1 MNAPI
6 TEAAALHARL
16 DTLASQPVIGVDTE
30 FLRERTYF
38 AQLCLLQLSG
48 ADDAFCVDTIALA
61 AAHALDAST
70 LAPLRRLMND
80 ASVCKVIHAAR
91 QDLEVLAPSCG
102 MVANVFDTQLAAA
115 LVGHAP
121 QIGYANLVETLLQVK
136 LHKSQTRTDWS
147 RRPLSAAQID
157 YALDDVR
164 HLLPLRE
171 RLLERLQ
178 ALGRLAWFEED
189 SRAAAAE
196 PLQVD
201 PQLAWLRV
209 KGLSD
214 LDEPRLRLARALG
227 SWREQRAVQSD
238 RPRGWILPD
247 VSLREIVL
255 RVPRTANELGL
266 IAELTD
272 GMLKHSGAALLQ
284 LVADAQIPAPPAP
297 LPRRER
303 PGPEFTECVRR
314 LSAAAKE
321 CADELQLAPELL
333 APRRELERIAGG
345 ARSGGSLA
353 GWRGS
358 VVGPALL
365 SRL

>member
-1 MNAPI
+1 MSAPI
-6 TEAAALHARL
+6 TEAATLHARL
-16 DTLASQPVIGVDTE
+16 QPLATQPVIGVDTE
-30 FLRERTYF
+30 FLRERTYY

-48 ADDAFCVDTIALA
+48 ADDAFCVDTIALE
-61 AAHALDAST
+61 AAHALDEST

-80 ASVCKVIHAAR
+80 PSVCKVIHAAR
-91 QDLEVLAPSCG
+91 QDLEVLAPTCG
-102 MVANVFDTQLAAA
+102 NIANVFDTQVAAA
-115 LVGHAP
+115 LVGFPP
-121 QIGYANLVETLLQVK
+121 QVGYAALVETLLQVK

-147 RRPLSAAQID
+147 RRPLSAAQME

-171 RLLERLQ
+171 LLLERLQ
-178 ALGRLAWFEED
+178 TLGRLAWFEEET
-189 SRAAAAE
+189 RAAAEE

-201 PQLAWLRV
+201 PQQAWLRV
-209 KGLSD
+209 KGLTD

-227 SWREQRAVQSD
+227 LWREQRAMSSD

-255 RVPRTANELGL
+255 RVPRNAGELGT
-266 IAELTD
+266 IAELTE
-272 GMLKHSGAALLQ
+272 GMLKHSGPALLK
-284 LVADAQIPAPPAP
+284 LVADAQIPEPPAP

-314 LSAAAKE
+314 LSAAAKD
-321 CADELQLAPELL
+321 CADRLQIAPEVL

-345 ARSGGSLA
+345 ARTGGALT
-353 GWRGS
+353 GWRGA

-365 SRL
+365 GAL

>member
-1 MNAPI
+1 MTAPI
-6 TEAAALHARL
+6 TGAAALHERL
-16 DTLASQPVIGVDTE
+16 QRIALQPVIGLDTE

-38 AQLCLLQLSG
+38 AQLCLLQLS
-48 ADDAFCVDTIALA
+48 ARDDAFCVDMIALG
-61 AAHALDAST
+61 AAHALDEDT

-80 ASVCKVIHAAR
+80 AAVCKVMHAAR
-91 QDLEVLAPSCG
+91 QDLEVLAPTCG
-102 MVANVFDTQLAAA
+102 SVANIFDTQLAATLAGFAPQVGYAA
-115 LVGHAP
+115 LVEA
-121 QIGYANLVETLLQVK
+121 LLQVK

-147 RRPLSAAQID
+147 RRPLSTAQID

-171 RLLERLQ
+171 LLLQRLRE
-178 ALGRLAWFEED
+178 LGRLTWFEED
-189 SRAAAAE
+189 TRAAAGE

-201 PQLAWLRV
+201 PAQAWLRV

-227 SWREQRAVQSD
+227 EWREQRAIRSD

-255 RVPRTANELGL
+255 RVPRNAGELGN

-272 GMLKHSGAALLQ
+272 GMLRHSGADLLR
-284 LVADAQIPAPPAP
+284 LVAAAQIPEPPAP

-303 PGPEFTECVRR
+303 PGPEFTTCVQR
-314 LSAAAKE
+314 LSAAVQRISA
-321 CADELQLAPELL
+321 ELHIAPEVL

-353 GWRGS
+353 GWRGAI
-358 VVGPALL
+358 VGAALL
-365 SRL
+365 AAA

>member
-1 MNAPI
+1 MSAPI
-6 TEAAALHARL
+6 TEAPALHARL
-16 DTLASQPVIGVDTE
+16 QSLATQPVIGVDTE

-48 ADDAFCVDTIALA
+48 AEEAFCVDTIALE
-61 AAHALDAST
+61 AAHALDEST

-91 QDLEVLAPSCG
+91 QDLEVLAPTCG
-102 MVANVFDTQLAAA
+102 DIANVFDTQLAAA
-115 LVGHAP
+115 LVGCAP
-121 QIGYANLVETLLQVK
+121 QVGYAALVESLLQVK

-147 RRPLSAAQID
+147 RRPLSSAQID

-164 HLLPLRE
+164 HLLPLRAQ
-171 RLLERLQ
+171 LLEQLQ
-178 ALGRLAWFEED
+178 SLGRLAWLEED

-201 PQLAWLRV
+201 PQQAWLRV

-227 SWREQRAVQSD
+227 AWREQRAIHSN
-238 RPRGWILPD
+238 RPRGWVLPD

-255 RVPRTANELGL
+255 RVPRNAGELGL

-272 GMLKHSGAALLQ
+272 GMLKHSGPALLQ
-284 LVADAQIPAPPAP
+284 LVADAQVPEPPAP

-314 LSAAAKE
+314 LSAATKA
-321 CADELQLAPELL
+321 CAEELRIAPEVL
-333 APRRELERIAGG
+333 APRRELERIASG

-353 GWRGS
+353 GWRGT

-365 SRL
+365 RGL